1 MKNLTRPEM
10 ITIDDQNFGSHVE
23 HWSLLTD
30 QPTTEVPK
38 WLGLA
43 LDHPVM
49 PMGLCT
55 QEADMDPAVWLIQGP
70 NHSPI
75 QLSQVI
81 AVENNKPQAVK
92 TAFPCFESPYK
103 LDVRIERIISCKSN
117 TQAVLRLQVGQNA
130 TVYAF
135 DSLYSVNHDQYEQ
148 GQYYQAQFN
157 AWAYE
162 LEAVTEGEQI
172 IVDDPASIKHHR
184 ALNDI
189 LSEHH
194 GVAPANLQELIDA
207 WQPKCEEDKAP
218 VTVDFSKM
226 VAYLYGETLG
236 QEDEAW
242 FQGKIVGKTA
252 MQFMDEDYT
261 LYDVTLILEEN
272 QPATLIRIATKNK
285 LYKNFEIGQ
294 YIRGNIW
301 IQVNIYAK
309 MSGINSI

>member
-1 MKNLTRPEM
+1 MKNPSRPEL

-43 LDHPVM
+43 LDQPVM

-55 QEADMDPAVWLIQGP
+55 QEADMDPAVWFIQGP
-70 NHSPI
+70 SHSAV
-75 QLSQVI
+75 QLCQVI
-81 AVENNKPQAVK
+81 AVENNRPKAVK

-103 LDVRIERIISCKSN
+103 LNAQVERIICSSSN
-117 TQAVLRLQVGQNA
+117 TQAVLRLKVGQNA
-130 TVYAF
+130 TIYAF
-135 DSLYSVNHDQYEQ
+135 DSLYSVNHDQYQQ
-148 GQYYQAQFN
+148 GQTYQAQLS

-162 LEAVTEGEQI
+162 LESVAEGEQI
-172 IVDDPASIKHHR
+172 VVDDPASVRYHH

-189 LSEHH
+189 LAEHQ
-194 GVAPANLQELIDA
+194 GVAPDNLQELLDI
-207 WQPKCEEDKAP
+207 WQPKSEEDTLP
-218 VTVDFSKM
+218 VAVDFSKM

-252 MQFMDEDYT
+252 MSFMDQEYT

-272 QPATLIRIATKNK
+272 QPATLIRIATKNES
-285 LYKNFEIGQ
+285 YRNFSIGQ

-301 IQVNIYAK
+301 IQAHIHSKIV
-309 MSGINSI
+309 

>member
-1 MKNLTRPEM
+1 MKNPSRPEL

-43 LDHPVM
+43 LDQPVM

-55 QEADMDPAVWLIQGP
+55 QEADMDPAVWFIQGP
-70 NHSPI
+70 SHSAV
-75 QLSQVI
+75 QLCQVI
-81 AVENNKPQAVK
+81 AVENNRPKAVK

-103 LDVRIERIISCKSN
+103 LNAQVERIICSSSN
-117 TQAVLRLQVGQNA
+117 TQAVLRLKVGQNA
-130 TVYAF
+130 TIYAF
-135 DSLYSVNHDQYEQ
+135 DSLYSVNHDQYQQ
-148 GQYYQAQFN
+148 GQTYQAQLS

-162 LEAVTEGEQI
+162 LESVAEGEQI
-172 IVDDPASIKHHR
+172 VVDDPASVRYHH

-189 LSEHH
+189 LAEHQ
-194 GVAPANLQELIDA
+194 GVAPDNLQELLDA
-207 WQPKCEEDKAP
+207 WQPKSEEDTLP

-252 MQFMDEDYT
+252 MSFMDQEYT

-272 QPATLIRIATKNK
+272 QPATLIRIATKNES
-285 LYKNFEIGQ
+285 YRNFSIGQ

-301 IQVNIYAK
+301 IQAHIHSKIV
-309 MSGINSI
+309 